1 MTGAKK
7 RVAAFLTILFLCFG
21 LLFPSL
27 PVSAAAGSS
36 GEYTS
41 VLDDLQRD
49 DSFSE
54 AYYPPVSG
62 DYSLNVI
69 QLAESTERELFV
81 YVYQPSGQTKDLRA
95 ASINLSTTINDEI
108 SYFNYK
114 LRLLN
119 SSGVFYKYIVEDFT
133 VKQEPTR
140 YYAISSIY
148 RPFDDEIDSP
158 PDQGEI
164 TEVNYPVARQY
175 CFGTLN
181 GKPFVQAVDIE
192 TITITD
198 KFVGFVRYP
207 DGFQLYVGAC
217 DSHFVAFNTDKPMDK
232 LLEADVYYT
241 SQKYTSS
248 FAVGTGEN
256 ETFYEKQDNYAY
268 LKYTDKVEH
277 TGGGWFAGT
286 YKWDRIE
293 TVEQFIAE
301 NSTYQNVYTGAILD
315 VSVANAITEEGKAA
329 LKGKQWVL
337 RFVETSYSLTSGMGS
352 TYESTTLVGDVTILR
367 LKFETDGIVYNLGT
381 IDNKQTGSRD
391 PINEEELDLGLSSTG
406 RLILGVALLLLL
418 VIILAPLLP
427 YLVRAVIW
435 VISLPFKAIAAI
447 VKAIQKNKKE

>member
-69 QLAESTERELFV
+69 QLAESTDRELFV

-286 YKWDRIE
+286 YRWDRIE

-391 PINEEELDLGLSSTG
+391 PINEEEIDLGLSSTG

>member
-1 MTGAKK
+1 MIGVKK

-27 PVSAAAGSS
+27 SVSASAGSS

-41 VLDDLQRD
+41 ILDDLQRD

-69 QLAESTERELFV
+69 QLAESTDRELFV
-81 YVYQPSGQTKDLRA
+81 YVYQPSGQVKDLRA

-286 YKWDRIE
+286 YRWDRIE

-315 VSVANAITEEGKAA
+315 VGVANAITEEGKAA

-391 PINEEELDLGLSSTG
+391 PINEEEIDLGLSSTG

-418 VIILAPLLP
+418 IIILAPLLP
-427 YLVRAVIW
+427 YLVKAVIW
-435 VISLPFKAIAAI
+435 VISLPFKAISTI

>member
-1 MTGAKK
+1 MIGVKK

-27 PVSAAAGSS
+27 SVSASAGSS

-41 VLDDLQRD
+41 ILDDLQRD

-69 QLAESTERELFV
+69 QLAESTDRELFV
-81 YVYQPSGQTKDLRA
+81 YVYQPSGQVKDLRA

-198 KFVGFVRYP
+198 KLWYR
-207 DGFQLYVGAC
+207 
-217 DSHFVAFNTDKPMDK
+217 MD
-232 LLEADVYYT
+232 LCVMDL
-241 SQKYTSS
+241 
-248 FAVGTGEN
+248 
-256 ETFYEKQDNYAY
+256 
-268 LKYTDKVEH
+268 
-277 TGGGWFAGT
+277 
-286 YKWDRIE
+286 
-293 TVEQFIAE
+293 FI
-301 NSTYQNVYTGAILD
+301 
-315 VSVANAITEEGKAA
+315 
-329 LKGKQWVL
+329 
-337 RFVETSYSLTSGMGS
+337 R
-352 TYESTTLVGDVTILR
+352 
-367 LKFETDGIVYNLGT
+367 
-381 IDNKQTGSRD
+381 
-391 PINEEELDLGLSSTG
+391 
-406 RLILGVALLLLL
+406 
-418 VIILAPLLP
+418 
-427 YLVRAVIW
+427 
-435 VISLPFKAIAAI
+435 
-447 VKAIQKNKKE
+447 

>member
-1 MTGAKK
+1 MIGVKK

-27 PVSAAAGSS
+27 SVSASAGSS

-41 VLDDLQRD
+41 ILDDLQRD

-69 QLAESTERELFV
+69 QLAESTDRELFV
-81 YVYQPSGQTKDLRA
+81 YVYQPSGQVKDLRA

-286 YKWDRIE
+286 YRWDRIE

-315 VSVANAITEEGKAA
+315 VGVANAITEEGKAS

-352 TYESTTLVGDVTILR
+352 T
-367 LKFETDGIVYNLGT
+367 
-381 IDNKQTGSRD
+381 
-391 PINEEELDLGLSSTG
+391 
-406 RLILGVALLLLL
+406 
-418 VIILAPLLP
+418 
-427 YLVRAVIW
+427 
-435 VISLPFKAIAAI
+435 
-447 VKAIQKNKKE
+447 